1 MIKKLFHPTKKKI
14 IFLAV
19 ILVVIIGIAYSC
31 SLQAKAKNVHTGIAT
46 TTLKKSTL
54 QNTVSVSGTV
64 HSDNPVNVY
73 TTLAAPVAKTCVSVG
88 DKVKKGDILAVLDSK
103 ALQKDLEQQQYAT
116 TDAETSANLS
126 LQKAQSDYTN
136 AMYLYNNDLSSG
148 LMTAKSTL
156 SSAKGA
162 LDSETSTWNYDQ
174 YLYKN
179 GQLSKMELD
188 QEQVK
193 YNKAVSDY
201 SAAQKS
207 LTAAQNQ
214 ADQDLKAA
222 KNAYDAAVA
231 KCADKS
237 QRSSLE
243 KLQQNMQDSNIVAPA
258 DGTITYKNVTVG
270 VVPNGILFKIENTG
284 DLIVDTQIKELD
296 AAVIT
301 AGKKVIIKSDAT
313 GSTQIPGMVT
323 SVAPAAT
330 ESTEGTSDV
339 TFAAKIK
346 VTGSNPNLKIGMK
359 AKLQIVEQ
367 EKSGIFVVPYDALVQ
382 KEGGTQSLFIAEK
395 QGTLYRAKE
404 VPVKTGMESDVSVEI
419 SGSGL
424 TEGAIVVNN
433 PDGVKAGDILQLSK
447 GA

>member
-1 MIKKLFHPTKKKI
+1 MIKKLFRPTKKKI
-14 IFLAV
+14 IILAV
-19 ILVVIIGIAYSC
+19 ILVGIIGIAYSC
-31 SLQAKAKNVHTGIAT
+31 SLQSKAKSVHTGIAT

-88 DKVKKGDILAVLDSK
+88 DVVKKGDVLAVLDSK
-103 ALQKDLEQQQYAT
+103 GLQKDLEQQQYAT
-116 TDAETSANLS
+116 ADAETSADLS
-126 LQKAQSDYTN
+126 LQKAKSDYSN
-136 AMYLYNNDLSSG
+136 AMYVYNNDLSNG
-148 LMTAKSTL
+148 LLTAKSTL
-156 SSAKGA
+156 SSSKGA
-162 LDSETSTWNYDQ
+162 LDAETSTWKYDQ

-201 SAAQKS
+201 SAAQQS
-207 LTAAQNQ
+207 MTAAQNQ

-222 KNAYDAAVA
+222 KNAYDTAVA

-237 QRSSLE
+237 QRASLE
-243 KLQQNMQDSNIVAPA
+243 KLQQNMQDSNITAPA

-270 VVPNGILFKIENTG
+270 VAPNGILFKIENTG

-313 GSTQIPGMVT
+313 GSAEIAGVVS

-382 KEGGTQSLFIAEK
+382 KPDGTQSLFIAQK

-424 TEGAIVVNN
+424 TEGTIVVNN
-433 PDGVKAGDILQLSK
+433 PDGVKAGDILQLAK

>member
-19 ILVVIIGIAYSC
+19 ILVIIIGIAYSC
-31 SLQAKAKNVHTGIAT
+31 SLQSKAKNVHTGIAT

-88 DKVKKGDILAVLDSK
+88 DKVKKGDVLAVLDSK
-103 ALQKDLEQQQYAT
+103 GLQKDVEQQQYAT
-116 TDAETSANLS
+116 VDAEASANLS
-126 LQKAQSDYTN
+126 LEKAKSDYSN
-136 AMYLYNNDLSSG
+136 AMYVYNNDLSSG
-148 LMTAKSTL
+148 LLTAKSTL
-156 SSAKGA
+156 SSSKGA
-162 LDSETSTWNYDQ
+162 LDAETSTWKYDQ

-188 QEQVK
+188 QEQAK

-201 SAAQKS
+201 SAAQQS

-214 ADQDLKAA
+214 ADQDLKTA

-270 VVPNGILFKIENTG
+270 VAPNGILFKIENTG
-284 DLIVDTQIKELD
+284 NLIVDTQIKELD

-313 GSTQIPGMVT
+313 GSAQISGVVT

-339 TFAAKIK
+339 TFAAKVK
-346 VTGSNPNLKIGMK
+346 VTGQNPDLKIGMK

-367 EKSGIFVVPYDALVQ
+367 EKSGIFVVPYDALIQ
-382 KEGGTQSLFIAEK
+382 KPNGTQSLFIAEK

-404 VPVKTGMESDVSVEI
+404 VPVKTGMENDVSVEI

-424 TEGAIVVNN
+424 TEGTIVVNN
-433 PDGVKAGDILQLSK
+433 PDGINAGDVIQLAK
-447 GA
+447 GE

>member
-1 MIKKLFHPTKKKI
+1 MIKKLFRPTKKKI
-14 IFLAV
+14 IFLV
-19 ILVVIIGIAYSC
+19 IILVVIVGIAYSC
-31 SLQAKAKNVHTGIAT
+31 SLQSKAKSVHAGMAY

-88 DKVKKGDILAVLDSK
+88 DVVKKGDVLAVLDSK
-103 ALQKDLEQQQYAT
+103 SLQKDVEQQQYAT
-116 TDAETSANLS
+116 ADAETSANLS
-126 LQKAQSDYTN
+126 LQKAKSDYSN
-136 AMYLYNNDLSSG
+136 AMYIYNNDLSNG
-148 LMTAKSTL
+148 LLTAKSTL
-156 SSAKGA
+156 SSSKGA
-162 LDSETSTWNYDQ
+162 LDAETSTWNYDQ

-201 SAAQKS
+201 NAAQQS

-214 ADQDLKAA
+214 ADQDLKTA

-243 KLQQNMQDSNIVAPA
+243 KLQQNMQDSNIMAPA
-258 DGTITYKNVTVG
+258 DGTITYKNATVG
-270 VVPNGILFKIENTG
+270 VAPTGILFKIEDTG

-296 AAVIT
+296 ADVIT

-313 GSTQIPGMVT
+313 GSAQISGVVS

-330 ESTEGTSDV
+330 QSTEGTSDV

-346 VTGSNPNLKIGMK
+346 VTGKNPALKIGMK

-367 EKSGIFVVPYDALVQ
+367 EKSGIFVIPYDALVQ
-382 KEGGTQSLFIAEK
+382 KEGGAQSVFVAEK

-419 SGSGL
+419 TGSGL
-424 TEGAIVVNN
+424 TDGTIVVNN

>member
-1 MIKKLFHPTKKKI
+1 
-14 IFLAV
+14 
-19 ILVVIIGIAYSC
+19 
-31 SLQAKAKNVHTGIAT
+31 VHTGIAV

-64 HSDNPVNVY
+64 HSENPVNVY
-73 TTLAAPVAKTCVSVG
+73 TTLASPVAKTCVSVG
-88 DKVKKGDILAVLDSK
+88 DVVKKGDILAVLDSRG
-103 ALQKDLEQQQYAT
+103 LQKDLEQQQYAT
-116 TDAETSANLS
+116 ADSETSANLS
-126 LQKAQSDYTN
+126 LEKAKSDYANT
-136 AMYLYNNDLSSG
+136 MYVYNNDLSSG
-148 LMTAKSTL
+148 LLSAKSTL
-156 SSAKGA
+156 NSAKAA
-162 LDSETSTWNYDQ
+162 LDAETSTWKYDQ
-174 YLYKN
+174 FLYKN
-179 GQLSKMELD
+179 NQLSKMELD
-188 QEQVK
+188 QEQTK
-193 YNKAVSDY
+193 YNKAVSDA
-201 SAAQKS
+201 SAAQQS

-222 KNAYDAAVA
+222 KNAYDTAAA

-237 QRSSLE
+237 QRASLE
-243 KLQQNMQDSNIVAPA
+243 KLQQNMQDSNITASA
-258 DGTITYKNVTVG
+258 DGTVTYKNVTVG
-270 VVPNGILFKIENTG
+270 VAPNGILFKIENTG
-284 DLIVDTQIKELD
+284 NLIVDTEIKELD

-313 GSTQIPGMVT
+313 GSTEIPGVV
-323 SVAPAAT
+323 SNVAPAAT

-367 EKSGIFVVPYDALVQ
+367 EKSGVFVVPYDALVQ
-382 KEGGTQSLFIAEK
+382 KADGTQSLFIAQK

-404 VPVKTGMESDVSVEI
+404 VTVKTGMESDVSVEI

-424 TEGAIVVNN
+424 TEGTIVVNN
-433 PDGVKAGDILQLSK
+433 PDGVKAGDILQLAK

>member
-1 MIKKLFHPTKKKI
+1 MIKKLFRPTKKKI
-14 IFLAV
+14 IILAV
-19 ILVVIIGIAYSC
+19 ILVGIIGIAYSC
-31 SLQAKAKNVHTGIAT
+31 SLQSKAKSVHTGIAT

-73 TTLAAPVAKTCVSVG
+73 TTLSAPVAKTCVSVG

-103 ALQKDLEQQQYAT
+103 GLQKDLEQQQYAT
-116 TDAETSANLS
+116 ADSETSADLS
-126 LQKAQSDYTN
+126 LQKAKSDYSN
-136 AMYLYNNDLSSG
+136 AMYVYNSDLSSG
-148 LMTAKSTL
+148 LLTAKSTL
-156 SSAKGA
+156 SSSKGA
-162 LDSETSTWNYDQ
+162 LDTETSTWNYDQ

-201 SAAQKS
+201 SAAQQS
-207 LTAAQNQ
+207 MTAAQNQ
-214 ADQDLKAA
+214 ANQDLKAA

-237 QRSSLE
+237 QRATLE

-270 VVPNGILFKIENTG
+270 VAPNGILFKIENTG

-313 GSTQIPGMVT
+313 GSAQIPGMVT

-346 VTGSNPNLKIGMK
+346 VTGSNPDLKIGMK

-382 KEGGTQSLFIAEK
+382 KPDGTQSLFIAQK

-404 VPVKTGMESDVSVEI
+404 VPVKTGMESDVSIEI

-424 TEGAIVVNN
+424 TEGTIVVNN